1 MCTPSLG
8 ARCRVFI
15 FWLLLCLVTFLLPVV
30 YILYKTDSLFSASAV
45 RRRRGRVVGLHN
57 PCFGR
62 MAVERCL
69 RYFVIR
75 ACSRDV
81 WENFSLG
88 TSLNKQC
95 LSAYNKWQDGGSLNI
110 SSYIFRYLCVE
121 MSRVSVVGVVV
132 QNEPWTRVWWIFR
145 ILLCF

>member
-1 MCTPSLG
+1 MGGPTQKRNFFSDVYSFTWGSMSCIY
-8 ARCRVFI
+8 F
-15 FWLLLCLVTFLLPVV
+15 LCLVMPLLPVV

-81 WENFSLG
+81 WEKFSLG

-95 LSAYNKWQDGGSLNI
+95 LSAYNNDK
-110 SSYIFRYLCVE
+110 R
-121 MSRVSVVGVVV
+121 VVV
-132 QNEPWTRVWWIFR
+132 
-145 ILLCF
+145 